1 MTDKI
6 SDRENII
13 KELSD
18 CCGSEKWVSG
28 MYEHYPFKTEEKLFY
43 VAERIWFSLNESDW
57 LEAFLHHPKIGD
69 INSLR
74 EKFSSSKHLAENEQ
88 AGVNDA
94 SPETLHELAR
104 FNEEYEKKFGYI
116 FIVCATGK
124 SAEEM
129 LDIIRSRIG
138 NEKENEILTAM
149 KEQSK
154 ITQIR
159 LNKIKDKLL

>member
-1 MTDKI
+1 MTDKNLYT
-6 SDRENII
+6 DNII
-13 KELSD
+13 KVLSD
-18 CCGSEKWVSG
+18 CCGSEKWVIG

-43 VAERIWFSLNESDW
+43 EAERIWFSLNESDW

-94 SPETLHELAR
+94 SHVTLDELAR

-116 FIVCATGK
+116 FIICATGK

-129 LDIIRSRIG
+129 LEIIRSRIG
-138 NEKENEILTAM
+138 NEKENEILIAM

-159 LNKIKDKLL
+159 LNKIKNKLL

>member
-6 SDRENII
+6 SDAENII
-13 KELSD
+13 KLLSD
-18 CCGSEKWVSG
+18 CCGSVKWVRG
-28 MYEHYPFKTEEKLFY
+28 MSEQHPFRTEEKLFDE
-43 VAERIWFSLNESDW
+43 AEKIWFSLNESDW
-57 LEAFLHHPKIGD
+57 LEAFLHHPQIGD

-74 EKFSSSKHLAENEQ
+74 EKFNSSKHLAENEQ

-104 FNEEYEKKFGYI
+104 YNEEYERIFGYI

-129 LDIIRSRIG
+129 LEIIKSRIT
-138 NEKENEILTAM
+138 NEPRDEIKKAMNE
-149 KEQSK
+149 QNK
-154 ITQIR
+154 ITKIR